1 MELKFLIG
9 SPLEQFQIINLL
21 PFSINLPFGVDL
33 SLTNSALVEIL
44 AVIIF
49 VLLLK
54 LTIDGGL
61 LVPTHWQS
69 VIEMYYETIFGLIKD
84 NIGQKGNNYFP
95 FIFTLFSF
103 ILILNL
109 LGMIP
114 YVISVTAHISV
125 AIGLSLSIWL
135 GVTFLGFNIHGIQ
148 YLSMFMPQGA
158 PMALAPLLV
167 IIELVSYSARAISL
181 GLRLAANIS
190 AGHMLLG
197 IIGGFG
203 WTMLCAGGIAA
214 VGSIIPIGLIFILT
228 FLELA
233 VAGIQAYVFSLLT
246 VIYINDAVNLH

>member
-1 MELKFLIG
+1 MGFKIWIG

-21 PFSINLPFGVDL
+21 PFSINLPFGIDL

-54 LTIDGGL
+54 LTVDGGL

-84 NIGQKGNNYFP
+84 NIGQKGSNYFP

-125 AIGLSLSIWL
+125 AIGLS
-135 GVTFLGFNIHGIQ
+135 
-148 YLSMFMPQGA
+148 
-158 PMALAPLLV
+158 
-167 IIELVSYSARAISL
+167 
-181 GLRLAANIS
+181 
-190 AGHMLLG
+190 
-197 IIGGFG
+197 
-203 WTMLCAGGIAA
+203 
-214 VGSIIPIGLIFILT
+214 
-228 FLELA
+228 
-233 VAGIQAYVFSLLT
+233 
-246 VIYINDAVNLH
+246 

>member
-1 MELKFLIG
+1 MNLNYLIG

-21 PFSINLPFGVDL
+21 PFYIHLPLGIDL

-44 AVIIF
+44 SVIIF
-49 VLLLK
+49 VILLK
-54 LTIDGGL
+54 LTVDTGL
-61 LVPTHWQS
+61 LVPAHWQS
-69 VIEMYYETIFGLIKD
+69 VIEMYYETILGLVQD
-84 NIGQKGNNYFP
+84 NIGKKGYKYFP
-95 FIFTLFSF
+95 FVFTLFTF

-114 YVISVTAHISV
+114 YVISVTAHISI
-125 AIGLSLSIWL
+125 AIGLSLSIWF
-135 GVTFLGFNIHGIQ
+135 GVTILGFHLHGTQ
-148 YLSMFMPQGA
+148 FLSMFMPQGA
-158 PMALAPLLV
+158 PLALAPLLV

-203 WTMLCAGGIAA
+203 WTMLCTGGLAA

-228 FLELA
+228 FLELSVA
-233 VAGIQAYVFSLLT
+233 VIQAYVFSLLT
-246 VIYINDAVNLH
+246 IIYINDAVNLH

>member
-1 MELKFLIG
+1 MSNILF
-9 SPLEQFQIINLL
+9 SPLEQFEIIKL
-21 PFSINLPFGVDL
+21 IGITLPFGIDL
-33 SLTNSALVEIL
+33 SITNSALVEIIG
-44 AVIIF
+44 VTIII
-49 VLLLK
+49 LLLYI
-54 LTIDGGL
+54 TIEKGL

-69 VIEMYYETIFGLIKD
+69 IVEIYYETILGLIKD
-84 NIGQKGNNYFP
+84 NVGKKGYYVFP

-114 YVISVTAHISV
+114 YVFSVTAHICVS
-125 AIGLSLSIWL
+125 IGLSLSIWL
-135 GVTFLGFNIHGIQ
+135 GVTFLGFSLHGLK
-148 YLSMFMPQGA
+148 YLSMFMPYGA
-158 PMALAPLLV
+158 PIILAPLLV

-203 WTMLCAGGIAA
+203 WTMLCTGGLATM
-214 VGSIIPIGLIFILT
+214 GSIIPIGLIFILT

-233 VAGIQAYVFSLLT
+233 VACIQAYVFSLL
-246 VIYINDAVNLH
+246 VIIYINDAINLH

>member
-1 MELKFLIG
+1 MLY
-9 SPLEQFQIINLL
+9 SPLEQFEIVKILNI
-21 PFSINLPFGVDL
+21 SLPFGIDL
-33 SLTNSALVEIL
+33 SLTNSAIIEIL
-44 AVIIF
+44 GIIIIISF
-49 VLLLK
+49 FY
-54 LTIDGGL
+54 LTIKEGL

-69 VIEMYYETIFGLIKD
+69 IVEIYYEGILNLIKE
-84 NIGQKGNNYFP
+84 NLGNKGYFLFP

-114 YVISVTAHISV
+114 YVFSVTAHICV

-135 GVTFLGFNIHGIQ
+135 GVTFLGLSLHGLK
-148 YLSMFMPQGA
+148 YFSMFMPYGA
-158 PMALAPLLV
+158 PVVLAPLLV

-203 WTMLCAGGIAA
+203 WTMLCAGGLAT

-228 FLELA
+228 FLEIA
-233 VAGIQAYVFSLLT
+233 VAFIQAYVFSLLT
-246 VIYINDAVNLH
+246 IIYINDAVNLH